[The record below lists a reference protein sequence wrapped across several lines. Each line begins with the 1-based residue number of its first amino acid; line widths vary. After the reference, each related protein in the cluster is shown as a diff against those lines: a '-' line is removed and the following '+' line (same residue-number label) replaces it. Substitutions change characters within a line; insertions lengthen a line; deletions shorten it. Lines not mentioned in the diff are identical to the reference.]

1 MIPDKDIGIHSKPML
16 SEPLRVSHNLA
27 CPAASSVVASSVVA
41 SLLSLLEL
49 VWLHCTSESCQMKP
63 DLEQKIKTLF
73 FPTCPVDKSLRVEL
87 LGNGALQVA

>member
-27 CPAASSVVASSVVA
+27 CPAASSVVA